1 MHYNV
6 FINRVNRSPFDI
18 IKSFQS
24 GQKNFYRTTNIA
36 ITTPMIIN
44 MHAPNIPPTSI
55 GRLFDDGN
63 SSGIL
68 IKVSRK
74 HVDNSYDFC
83 LEKEFRLQ
91 YKNRN

>member
-1 MHYNV
+1 
-6 FINRVNRSPFDI
+6 
-18 IKSFQS
+18 
-24 GQKNFYRTTNIA
+24 
-36 ITTPMIIN
+36 MIIN
-44 MHAPNIPPTSI
+44 MHAPNIPPMSI

-68 IKVSRK
+68 IKVFRK
-74 HVDNSYDFC
+74 NVDNSYDFC